1 MLSLFQWIAR
11 HSLYV
16 MCAGVFAGYLLPSW
30 AAYVAPTLPYA
41 VGAMMVFAMVRIAA
55 ADLLHT
61 LARWRV
67 LLALVAWL
75 LIASPLLMWFAVA
88 PLGLPSAVMLA
99 LVLTAACP
107 PLMSTVGLAWLLG
120 LNPPLALATVT
131 LATLVCPV
139 TLAVLFGFGQVDGM
153 NLEPLGLFLR
163 LAALVGGAYTAAAL
177 LRRGLGMRRIQA
189 LGPMWDIATVCML
202 LLFAVGVMDGVAER
216 ANVQPHYVL
225 LLLACAFV
233 LNLVMQLLGTLLAR
247 ALGASSALTVGFA
260 SGNRAVGILLA
271 VSPGDAGSDLVLF
284 FALYQVPM
292 YTLPSI
298 LRPLYRWWAARQPE
312 PG

>member
-1 MLSLFQWIAR
+1 
-11 HSLYV
+11 

-41 VGAMMVFAMVRIAA
+41 VGGMMVFAMVRISD
-55 ADLLHT
+55 ADLLQT
-61 LARWRV
+61 LGRWR
-67 LLALVAWL
+67 LLLGLAAWL
-75 LIASPLLMWFAVA
+75 LIASPALMWLAVTL
-88 PLGLPSAVMLA
+88 LGLPSAVMLA
-99 LVLTAACP
+99 LVLTVACP

-131 LATLVCPV
+131 LATLRCPV
-139 TLAVLFGFGQVDGM
+139 TLAVLFAFGQVDGVS
-153 NLEPLGLFLR
+153 LEPISLFLR

-177 LRRGLGMRRIQA
+177 LRRGLGMRRIQS
-189 LGPMWDIATVCML
+189 LGPAWDIATVCML
-202 LLFAVGVMDGVAER
+202 LLFAIGVMDGVAER
-216 ANVQPHYVL
+216 ANAQPDYVL
-225 LLLACAFV
+225 LLLACAFA
-233 LNLVMQLLGTLLAR
+233 LNLAMQLLGTLLAR
-247 ALGASSALTVGFA
+247 PLGSSSALTVGFA

-292 YTLPSI
+292 YTLPSV
-298 LRPLYRWWAARQPE
+298 LRPIYRWWSARQPE